1 MNEAKNKQ
9 TKTKST
15 CIVTNTLE
23 AFCIFE
29 ISFAF
34 LDNGVTLLQAALKHT
49 HTTEEI
55 RLGISAF
62 I

>member
-1 MNEAKNKQ
+1 MNEAKKKI
-9 TKTKST
+9 KTKDT
-15 CIVTNTLE
+15 CTLTYTLE
-23 AFCIFE
+23 AFCICE

-49 HTTEEI
+49 IEEI